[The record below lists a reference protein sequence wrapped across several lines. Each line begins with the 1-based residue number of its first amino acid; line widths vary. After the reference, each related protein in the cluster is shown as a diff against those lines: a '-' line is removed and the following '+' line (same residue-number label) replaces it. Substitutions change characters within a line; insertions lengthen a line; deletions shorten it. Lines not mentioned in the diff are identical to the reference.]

1 MARFMVLYHAPASSA
16 GQMENVTPE
25 QQKEVMD
32 AWGTWMERSKDSLVD
47 IGAPLAGKKQVTSD
61 SVTDKTD
68 STVWGYSFIEAASP
82 EAVAEIVKGHPHFY
96 TAESSIE
103 VLEVQPI
110 PGM

>member
-1 MARFMVLYHAPASSA
+1 MARFMVLYHAPSSS
-16 GQMENVTPE
+16 GDQMVNATPE

-32 AWGTWMERSKDSLVD
+32 AWGTWMERNKDSIAE
-47 IGAPLAGKKQVTSD
+47 IGAPLAGRKEVTSD

-82 EAVAEIVKGHPHFY
+82 EAVTEIVTGHPHFY
-96 TAESSIE
+96 TPDSSIE

>member
-16 GQMENVTPE
+16 GQMDNVTPE
-25 QQKEVMD
+25 QQKEVID
-32 AWGTWMERSKDSLVD
+32 AWETWIERNKGSIAE
-47 IGAPLAGKKQVTSD
+47 IGAPLAGKKEVTSD

-82 EAVAEIVKGHPHFY
+82 EAVTEIVKGHPHFY

-103 VLEVQPI
+103 VLEVQPV

>member
-16 GQMENVTPE
+16 GQMENATPE

-32 AWGTWMERSKDSLVD
+32 AW
-47 IGAPLAGKKQVTSD
+47 
-61 SVTDKTD
+61 
-68 STVWGYSFIEAASP
+68 AASP
-82 EAVAEIVKGHPHFY
+82 EAVTEIVKGHPHFY
-96 TAESSIE
+96 TTDSSIE